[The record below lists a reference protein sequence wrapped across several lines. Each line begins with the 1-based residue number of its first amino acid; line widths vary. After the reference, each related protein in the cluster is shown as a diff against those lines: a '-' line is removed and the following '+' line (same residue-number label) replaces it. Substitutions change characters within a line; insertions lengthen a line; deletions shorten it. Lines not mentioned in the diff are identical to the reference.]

1 MKNFDPYNALI
12 PVFLHTKLPK
22 RMRQFGTAIFFEL
35 HGDPYLLTAA
45 HVTDDLKQ
53 GELLVPTDEGFLP
66 IEGYLS
72 FIDLP
77 PEIRRTEDMTDI
89 AYYRLTTRFATALRH
104 HFSPLPQMR
113 SELIQSA
120 LELTTC
126 SASGH
131 PATKGKKNGNIYSSE
146 IFSFRGVAAQ
156 ADTYKQLLLSPK
168 TSIVLHFNKKR
179 AVDPITLAPF
189 PTPSLKGVSGGGI
202 FAWPHGSELS
212 DDWSLPMLVGIVH
225 TYKEREGFIIGT
237 TLLPI
242 LSAISLGKMKGFGG
256 IR

>member
-1 MKNFDPYNALI
+1 MKKFDPYNALI

-22 RMRQFGTAIFFEL
+22 RMRQFGTAVFFEL
-35 HGDPYLLTAA
+35 HGEPYLLTAA

-53 GELLVPTDEGFLP
+53 GELLVPTSEGFLP
-66 IEGYLS
+66 IEGYLG

-89 AYYRLTTRFATALRH
+89 AYYRLTTRLAIALRH
-104 HFSPLPQMR
+104 HFSPLPQTR

-120 LELTTC
+120 LELTVC
-126 SASGH
+126 STSGH
-131 PATKGKKNGNIYSSE
+131 PATKGKKNENTYSSE
-146 IFSFRGVAAQ
+146 IFSFRGVSAQ
-156 ADTYKQLLLSPK
+156 AEIYEQLSLSP
-168 TSIVLHFNKKR
+168 TASIILHFGKKR
-179 AVDPITLAPF
+179 AVDLNTLAPF

-202 FAWPHGSELS
+202 FAWPRGSEFS
-212 DDWSLPMLVGIVH
+212 DDWSLPMLVGIFH
-225 TYKEREGFIIGT
+225 TYKEREGLIIGT
-237 TLLPI
+237 SLLPI